1 MASTSHNLE
10 IILDNFD
17 LYSILDLE
25 PGENNQSIIRK
36 AYYRKSLEFHP
47 DKNKSN
53 DQKFY
58 IIGLAYKILSHP
70 ENKKKYDLEYFDKTD
85 KNRNKLTEKETSLMD
100 LKYSDYPIII
110 SDDSMNKL
118 VGDFTKF
125 SKEIIAEHK
134 SSEKKPKSILKNA
147 NSSPDTERL
156 NAVKAFMSAN
166 GLQGDPVEWLK
177 KLELNPKKE
186 EEPQDKEVDFKEII
200 KQKRENEKQKLEEL
214 ASNYESE
221 KVTDRL
227 SRYRKFDGEISK
239 TLSEQPKL
247 LKSFNLNEFN
257 IMFEKVKEES
267 IKNGVEDE
275 TTFLSLPTK
284 NTNNQLIA
292 YNASTNGF
300 SSFYA
305 IKNDTYVEPEI
316 ESNIPKGNVNH
327 NMFLRNIDYGVI
339 RSDNRQLVNS
349 KDPIRNTSHTL
360 NNYSTER
367 NKDTNIVRDGGA
379 LNKIRYGFDD
389 PTNSELFR

>member
-58 IIGLAYKILSHP
+58 IIGLAYKILSHI

-110 SDDSMNKL
+110 SDDSMSKL
-118 VGDFTKF
+118 IGDFTKF
-125 SKEIIAEHK
+125 SKQIIVEHK
-134 SSEKKPKSILKNA
+134 SSGKKPKSILKNA

-156 NAVKAFMSAN
+156 NAVMSFMSAN

-186 EEPQDKEVDFKEII
+186 DTQDKEVDFKEIV

-275 TTFLSLPTK
+275 TTFLSLPSK

-300 SSFYA
+300 SNFYA

-316 ESNIPKGNVNH
+316 ESNIPKENVNH
-327 NMFLRNIDYGVI
+327 NMFLRNIDYNVI

-367 NKDTNIVRDGGA
+367 NKETNIVRDGGA

-389 PTNSELFR
+389 ITKSELFR